1 MIARDIMEP
10 AVITVGPQTTI
21 KELADILLENKISGV
36 PVVDE
41 EGNIL
46 GIVTEGDLLHKE
58 VNPHVPAALS
68 ATYGFGGLASLK
80 DYEKYLSDVKKL
92 SACTAEEI
100 MTTKLYTVQETASV
114 KEIADVMVT
123 NNINRVPVLVGK
135 RLVGIISRADII
147 KTLA

>member
-1 MIARDIMEP
+1 MIARDIMEA
-10 AVITVGPQTTI
+10 AVITVGPDTTI
-21 KELADILLENKISGV
+21 KELADILIDNKISGV

-58 VNPHVPAALS
+58 VSPQVPAGLS
-68 ATYGFGGLASLK
+68 ATFGFGGLASLK

-100 MTTKLYTVQETASV
+100 MTTKLFTVQETASV
-114 KEIADVMVT
+114 KEIANVMIS
-123 NNINRVPVLVGK
+123 NNINRVPVLVGTK
-135 RLVGIISRADII
+135 LVGIISRADVI